1 MKDLFVLTA
10 DADMQAVF
18 RVIFD
23 RPDALGIRPI
33 SSNVDRHV
41 NRDPG
46 VFGDGPEFI
55 RRTIPKNDYH
65 RFILAFDHHGSGCN
79 RPPEECAG
87 TVRERL
93 DSFTFKDRS
102 AVVVIAPEL
111 EEWLWHD
118 PTAITNRVE
127 IDPTSDPK
135 ERLRRVFKR
144 KPLPRDFE
152 QIAARAN
159 LQAWDSSPSFRI
171 MKTTLQNWFPR
182 P

>member
-10 DADMQAVF
+10 DADMLVVF
-18 RVIFD
+18 RTILG

-33 SSNVDRHV
+33 SFAIDRHA
-41 NRDPG
+41 NRDAG
-46 VFGDGPEFI
+46 VFRNGPELL
-55 RRTIPKNDYH
+55 RAIPKGDFRY
-65 RFILAFDHHGSGCN
+65 FAVAFDHDGSGCN
-79 RPPEECAG
+79 RPPDDCA
-87 TVRERL
+87 TSVQCRL

-102 AVVVIAPEL
+102 TAIVIAPEL

-118 PTAITNRVE
+118 TEAIANNVE
-127 IDPTSDPK
+127 VDAIPGPK
-135 ERLRRVFKR
+135 ERLRQVFRR

-159 LQAWDSSPSFRI
+159 LQAWDSSPSFHT

-182 P
+182 T